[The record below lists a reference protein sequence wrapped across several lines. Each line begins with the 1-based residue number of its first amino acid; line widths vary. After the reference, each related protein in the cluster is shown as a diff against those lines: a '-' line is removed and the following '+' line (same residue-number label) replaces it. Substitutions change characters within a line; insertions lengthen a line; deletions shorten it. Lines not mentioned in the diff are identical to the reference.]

1 MNGLRL
7 LALLALAPLAC
18 DAEAPG
24 VPPGECPVVL
34 WAKPQRASR
43 ALYVRGSWDD
53 WQSERPMRRFDET
66 WRVSTFSLP
75 PGEYGYQIVEASQG
89 RLDETHGLTRFRSS
103 DGLEVS
109 YLRVHACEAPRV
121 EEASVEP
128 GGADGLWLNLQVAA
142 SRTRAALDPEA
153 TRVRG
158 YDSTAVSTEDGLR
171 IQVVGVGPGK
181 HALEV
186 ELVDDAGDSRV
197 QTVDAWVG
205 ARAET
210 AQDQIIYQVM
220 IDRFVG
226 DGGAHLDAPPTPGS
240 RAGGTLGGITAKLRD
255 GTFDVLPITTLWLSP
270 VYLNPDEARSGTDGQ
285 AYEGY
290 HGYWPVDSRGV
301 DPRIGGAEAFHELIE
316 EAHARGIRVLL
327 DIVPNHVYETNP
339 RYDAYLANDA
349 IHQPM
354 CVCGQP
360 GCAWDQFIQTCWFV
374 PYLPDLDFKAPDV
387 LDLAVEDALWWQE
400 TFDLDGFRV
409 DAVPMMPRAV
419 TRRIAAGVRE
429 QVLDPNATFLLGEI
443 FTGPGTSGTEV
454 LRYYLGPDA
463 LDSAFDFPLM
473 WSLRS
478 AIAHGGPGFD
488 ALEDGLQHTDA
499 ATQGAGA
506 TLGLMIGNHDVTR
519 FLSEVVGDAG
529 VDPWGETTPVQPV
542 DPEPYQRQAMAL
554 GLVLTLP
561 GAPVIYY
568 GDELGLAG
576 GRDPDCRRVM
586 PDEDELFAPQRALLA
601 ATRRIAQA
609 RRCLPALRRG
619 ERVLLHASADDWAF
633 MRDVGDSGPVVVI
646 AHRGDLTSS
655 VRLGQRVYPGAYV
668 DLVSGER
675 LIIEAETEVS
685 MGPWS
690 LRVLAPAAH
699 ECAQ

>member
-1 MNGLRL
+1 M
-7 LALLALAPLAC
+7 ALLALAQLAC
-18 DAEAPG
+18 DAEAPAL
-24 VPPGECPVVL
+24 PAGECSVVL
-34 WAKPQRASR
+34 WAKPHRASE

-53 WQSERPMRRFDET
+53 WQSERHMRRFDDS

-75 PGEYGYQIVEASQG
+75 PGEYGYQIVEASEG
-89 RLDETHGLTRFRSS
+89 RLDETHGLTTFRPS

-109 YLRVHACEAPRV
+109 YLHVETCDTPRI
-121 EEASVEP
+121 EQASVEP
-128 GGADGLWLNLQVAA
+128 NGASGLHLSLQVAQARTEA
-142 SRTRAALDPEA
+142 SIDPEA
-153 TRVRG
+153 SGVRG
-158 YDSTAVSTEDGLR
+158 YTSTTAFTEDGL
-171 IQVVGVGPGK
+171 QVYVEGIEPGK

-186 ELVDDAGDSRV
+186 ELVDTAGESRV

-205 ARAET
+205 ARAEK
-210 AQDQIIYQVM
+210 AEDQIIYQVM

-226 DGGAHLDAPPTPGS
+226 DGGLALDAPPNPGA
-240 RAGGTLGGITAKLRD
+240 RAGGTLSGITAKLRD
-255 GTFDVLPITTLWLSP
+255 GTFDALPITTLWLSP
-270 VYLNPDEARSGTDGQ
+270 VYLNPDEARAGTDGQ
-285 AYEGY
+285 LYEGY

-301 DPRIGGAEAFHELIE
+301 DPRIGGEEALHELVE

-339 RYDAYLANDA
+339 RYEDYLAEDA

-360 GCAWDQFIQTCWFV
+360 DCPWDQFIQTCWFV
-374 PYLPDLDFKAPDV
+374 PYLPDLDFKAPGV
-387 LDLAVEDALWWQE
+387 LDLAVQDALWWQE

-419 TRRIAAGVRE
+419 TRRIAAGVRA
-429 QVLDPNATFLLGEI
+429 QVLDPKATFSLGEI

-488 ALEDGLQHTDA
+488 ALEQGLQHTEDA
-499 ATQGAGA
+499 TDGAGA

-519 FLSEVVGDAG
+519 FLSETVGDAG
-529 VDPWGETTPVQPV
+529 LDPWGETTPAQPT
-542 DPEPYQRQAMAL
+542 DPEPYQRQAIAL

-568 GDELGLAG
+568 GDEVGLAG
-576 GRDPDCRRVM
+576 GRDPDSRRVM
-586 PDEDELFAPQRALLA
+586 PGEAELSQPQQRLLET
-601 ATRRIAQA
+601 TRRLA
-609 RRCLPALRRG
+609 RARSCLPSLRRG
-619 ERVLLHASADDWAF
+619 ERVLLHASADAWAF
-633 MRDVGDSGPVVVI
+633 MRDAGDSGPVVVI
-646 AHRGDLTSS
+646 AHRGDADGSL
-655 VRLGQRVYPGAYV
+655 VLGSRIHPGAYT

-675 LIIEAETEVS
+675 LVVDAQTEVP
-685 MGPWS
+685 MEPWS